1 VTALAAGYD
10 RRALDDPSARPRT
23 GLPNAAA
30 IAAACRLEVGR
41 REHCLLC
48 GHLSESAT
56 PAGLSILVEHHA
68 RTQHGGQR

>member
-1 VTALAAGYD
+1 MSAVLARLAA
-10 RRALDDPSARPRT
+10 DPHAPTRGAAS
-23 GLPNAAA
+23 NAAA
-30 IAAACRLEVGR
+30 IAAACRVEVGH

-56 PAGLSILVEHHA
+56 PAGLAMLVEHHA